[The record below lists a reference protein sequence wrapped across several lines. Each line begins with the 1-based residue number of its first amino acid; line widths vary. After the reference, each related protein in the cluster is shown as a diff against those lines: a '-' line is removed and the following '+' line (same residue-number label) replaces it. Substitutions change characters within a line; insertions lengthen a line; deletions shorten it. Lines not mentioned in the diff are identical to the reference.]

1 MKTIGMIGGMSWESS
16 AEYYRIMNEAVKE
29 KLGGHH
35 SCKCLMYSVDFD
47 EIERLQHKGEWSKLT
62 EIMVN
67 AAQSVEKGGA
77 EMLIICTNTMHLM
90 FPDILQKINIPVLHI
105 VDAVAEKIKA
115 KGLKKVGLLGTRF
128 TMEKDFYSKR
138 LKEKHNIEVVIPN
151 DKDMDLVHTIIFKE
165 LVLGKIK
172 DKSREV
178 YKNIVRKLAKEGA
191 EGIILGCTEI
201 PLLIKQKDANVP
213 VFDTTQIHAE
223 AAVKMALGN

>member
-16 AEYYRIMNEAVKE
+16 AEYYRIMNETVKE

-47 EIERLQHKGEWSKLT
+47 EIEKLQHKGEWGKLT

-67 AAQSVEKGGA
+67 TAQSIEKGGA

-105 VDAVAEKIKA
+105 VDAVAEKIKT

-128 TMEKDFYSKR
+128 TMEKDFYSGR
-138 LKEKHNIEVVIPN
+138 LKEMHGIDVIIPN
-151 DKDMDLVHTIIFKE
+151 DEDMDLVHTIIFKE
-165 LVLGKIK
+165 LVLGKIT
-172 DKSREV
+172 DQSREA
-178 YKNIVRKLAKEGA
+178 YKTIINKLVKEGA

-201 PLLIKQKDANVP
+201 PLLIKQKDADVP

-223 AAVKMALGN
+223 AAVKMAIN